1 MDRETTRRAVLGGI
15 VGASVAGGLLSPAS
29 QYLDQFAPLSGTV
42 WGVAGAGRQGT
53 VESPYGPAE
62 LRYDDEGVAH
72 VSADAEPALYYAVGY
87 AQGADRLFQMDLQRR
102 LFRGELSAV
111 VGDATLDSDRFH
123 RRMAFAEAAEAT
135 AEHVRETEIGPL
147 LEAYRDGVNAAIEG
161 EELPLECRLLGYE
174 PDPWTVAD
182 TALILK
188 LIAWQLTGSF
198 RTLRRALVREEFGAE
213 MADQLFPAR
222 VDHDTP
228 IIREEQG
235 PDRFGADLP
244 QVAGDGS
251 EGADNGSAT
260 GGGSDGENGASSSVE
275 PVGGSLLARLS
286 RFEPR
291 SEFGSNSWVI
301 GSEHAAGDAPIL
313 ANDPHLSLQAPPTWY
328 EMQVDGPA
336 HRVRGVVFPGL
347 PFVVIGEND
356 HGAWGFTNAGA
367 DVIDFYRYDHDGET
381 YRYGDERREFEVE
394 EHEIEVDGGD
404 TETVEVRKS
413 VHGPVVEESGQEVG
427 IAWTGH
433 TATEA
438 TLGLY
443 RLSHSEGL
451 ADVRDAVTYD
461 DSLTQNFLYADR
473 DGNTL
478 YQMTGR
484 IPLRTVDGEAVHG
497 DQIFDG
503 SAREG
508 EWDGFEPFGEST
520 WDGFVPVSE
529 NPHVVNPDYLSTANQ
544 RIVDDDR
551 LGYYLA
557 ASYADGY
564 RGRRIADLL
573 DDRVGSGEP
582 VDLDFLR
589 EVGRDTYDGR
599 AADFVPD
606 LVSAARDSNDEE
618 LQAAADRLDSW
629 EYRMDADSRAAL
641 LFDLWIENYRDT
653 VFADAFEDSAVDD
666 GFRPSPATVTALPE
680 DSRWFGSGGRA
691 ALMRHALRKTLA
703 ELDEE
708 GHETYGDV
716 NHTGHIGHPLG
727 LGFLGY
733 PSHARGGTGW
743 TVWNYS
749 RGGPWGG
756 SWEMQADLDGD
767 LLGLLPGGNSGH
779 YFSEHYDNQIERW
792 ANGEYRRLSREIEGD
807 LTTRFV
813 EGDG

>member
-1 MDRETTRRAVLGGI
+1 MDREMTRRAVLGGI
-15 VGASVAGGLLSPAS
+15 VGAGVAGGLLSPAS
-29 QYLDQFAPLSGTV
+29 QYLEQFAPLSGSV
-42 WGVAGAGRQGT
+42 WGTARTSRQGT

-62 LRYDDEGVAH
+62 LRHDDEGVAH

-87 AQGADRLFQMDLQRR
+87 AQSADRLFQMDLQRR

-111 VGDATLDSDRFH
+111 VGDATVDSDRFH
-123 RRMAFAEAAEAT
+123 RQMAFAEAAEVT
-135 AEHVRETEIGPL
+135 AEHVRESEIGPL
-147 LEAYRDGVNAAIEG
+147 LTAYRDGVNDAMDR

-174 PDPWTVAD
+174 PEPWTVAD
-182 TALILK
+182 SALIEK

-222 VDHDTP
+222 IEHDTP
-228 IIREEQG
+228 IIREGQG
-235 PDRFGADLP
+235 PERFGDDL
-244 QVAGDGS
+244 S
-251 EGADNGSAT
+251 L
-260 GGGSDGENGASSSVE
+260 SDAEASSVE
-275 PVGGSLLARLS
+275 PVGGPLLARLS

-291 SEFGSNSWVI
+291 SELGSNSWVI
-301 GSEHAAGDAPIL
+301 GAEHAAGDAPIL
-313 ANDPHLSLQAPPTWY
+313 SNDPHLSLQAPPTWY
-328 EMQVDGPA
+328 EMQVDGPT
-336 HRVRGVVFPGL
+336 HRARGVAFPGS

-367 DVIDFYRYDHDGET
+367 DVIDFYRYEGDGET
-381 YRYGDERREFEVE
+381 YQYGDERREFEVE
-394 EHEIEVDGGD
+394 EQEIEVDGGD
-404 TETVEVRKS
+404 NETVEVRTS
-413 VHGPVVEESGQEVG
+413 VHGPVIEESDQEVG
-427 IAWTGH
+427 VAWTGH
-433 TATEA
+433 TATETTVA
-438 TLGLY
+438 LY
-443 RLSHSEGL
+443 KLSHSTGMEG
-451 ADVRDAVTYD
+451 ARDAIAKFD
-461 DSLTQNFLYADR
+461 APTQNFLYADR

-484 IPLRTVDGEAVHG
+484 IPIRTVEGEAVHG
-497 DQIFDG
+497 DRIFDG

-508 EWDGFEPFGEST
+508 EWAGFEPFGEST

-573 DDRVGSGEP
+573 DDRVESGESIG
-582 VDLDFLR
+582 LDFLR
-589 EVGRDTYDGR
+589 TVGRDTRDGR

-606 LVSAARDSNDEE
+606 VVAAVRDSDDED
-618 LQAAADRLDSW
+618 LQAAADRLEEWD
-629 EYRMDADSRAAL
+629 YRMDADSRAAL
-641 LFDLWIENYRDT
+641 LFDLWFEQFQDA
-653 VFADAFEDSAVDD
+653 VFAEPIEESDVSD
-666 GFRPSPATVTALPE
+666 GFRPSPATIAAMPA
-680 DSRWFGSGGRA
+680 DSRWFGSSGRA
-691 ALMRHALRKTLA
+691 ALMRRALQDALA
-703 ELDEE
+703 EIDDE
-708 GHETYGDV
+708 GHEVYGDV

-727 LGFLGY
+727 LDFLGY
-733 PSHARGGTGW
+733 DAHPRGGTGW
-743 TVWNYS
+743 TVWNYG

-779 YFSEHYDNQIERW
+779 YFSAHYDDQVERW